1 MSADRTVRVRYRQR
15 ISITSEVTSSDFGA
29 SLAMMTAHTIE
40 RKAPPPANATGFGPR
55 ATENRTRPITA
66 PITKDGPW
74 DRNENP
80 RAVRLSSD
88 PVATFPSA
96 DCSIAAAI
104 RGKLIRTVLG
114 CMARVRATMETA
126 GISISTDFNVRRNC
140 HGGRSGGGDSS
151 GGSAGGGSRDRGSRG
166 VRRSHAATRTAA
178 TPAAANPRTR
188 RAVAHGNSPPVGG
201 GGGVTATTCIENVF
215 TLSCVY
221 VSAGVTLPTTM
232 RNVWFPTP
240 TATNDGAYTTAD
252 APGARGPRRWA

>member
-1 MSADRTVRVRYRQR
+1 
-15 ISITSEVTSSDFGA
+15 
-29 SLAMMTAHTIE
+29 MMTAHTIA

-55 ATENRTRPITA
+55 ATENRTRPTTA

-104 RGKLIRTVLG
+104 RGKLILTVLG

-140 HGGRSGGGDSS
+140 HGGR
-151 GGSAGGGSRDRGSRG
+151 
-166 VRRSHAATRTAA
+166 
-178 TPAAANPRTR
+178 
-188 RAVAHGNSPPVGG
+188 GG
-201 GGGVTATTCIENVF
+201 GGGWSPGSPGGGGGESGGRAGWG
-215 TLSCVY
+215 
-221 VSAGVTLPTTM
+221 SARP
-232 RNVWFPTP
+232 P
-240 TATNDGAYTTAD
+240 
-252 APGARGPRRWA
+252 

>member
-104 RGKLIRTVLG
+104 RGKLILTVLG

-140 HGGRSGGGDSS
+140 HGGRSGGGGFSR
-151 GGSAGGGSRDRGSRG
+151 GAPGGGARERG
-166 VRRSHAATRTAA
+166 A
-178 TPAAANPRTR
+178 P
-188 RAVAHGNSPPVGG
+188 GG
-201 GGGVTATTCIENVF
+201 GGGHAPAR
-215 TLSCVY
+215 
-221 VSAGVTLPTTM
+221 AGAPPPPAHP
-232 RNVWFPTP
+232 RGRRGGRPRGTP
-240 TATNDGAYTTAD
+240 
-252 APGARGPRRWA
+252 

>member
-29 SLAMMTAHTIE
+29 SLAMMTAHTIA

-55 ATENRTRPITA
+55 ATENRTRPTTA

-104 RGKLIRTVLG
+104 RGKLILTVLG

-140 HGGRSGGGDSS
+140 HGGRSGGGRSS
-151 GGSAGGGSRDRGSRG
+151 GGAAGGGSRGRG
-166 VRRSHAATRTAA
+166 
-178 TPAAANPRTR
+178 
-188 RAVAHGNSPPVGG
+188 PPGG
-201 GGGVTATTCIENVF
+201 GGGHAPPPE
-215 TLSCVY
+215 LG
-221 VSAGVTLPTTM
+221 A
-232 RNVWFPTP
+232 PTP
-240 TATNDGAYTTAD
+240 RPPAGRAERA
-252 APGARGPRRWA
+252 

>member
-1 MSADRTVRVRYRQR
+1 
-15 ISITSEVTSSDFGA
+15 
-29 SLAMMTAHTIE
+29 MMTAHTIA

-66 PITKDGPW
+66 PITKAGPW

-104 RGKLIRTVLG
+104 RGKLILTVLG

-140 HGGRSGGGDSS
+140 HGGRSGGGGLSR
-151 GGSAGGGSRDRGSRG
+151 GPPGGGPGG
-166 VRRSHAATRTAA
+166 
-178 TPAAANPRTR
+178 
-188 RAVAHGNSPPVGG
+188 GGPPGG
-201 GGGVTATTCIENVF
+201 GGG
-215 TLSCVY
+215 
-221 VSAGVTLPTTM
+221 P
-232 RNVWFPTP
+232 PP
-240 TATNDGAYTTAD
+240 
-252 APGARGPRRWA
+252 ARGGGPPAAAPTRGTGG

>member
-29 SLAMMTAHTIE
+29 SLAMMTAHTIA

-66 PITKDGPW
+66 PITKAGPW

-96 DCSIAAAI
+96 DYSIAAAI
-104 RGKLIRTVLG
+104 RGKLILTVLG

-140 HGGRSGGGDSS
+140 HGGRSGGGGLV
-151 GGSAGGGSRDRGSRG
+151 GGSPGGGARERGPPGGRG
-166 VRRSHAATRTAA
+166 GA
-178 TPAAANPRTR
+178 PAAREAGTP
-188 RAVAHGNSPPVGG
+188 GG
-201 GGGVTATTCIENVF
+201 GTT
-215 TLSCVY
+215 
-221 VSAGVTLPTTM
+221 
-232 RNVWFPTP
+232 
-240 TATNDGAYTTAD
+240 
-252 APGARGPRRWA
+252 GARGGGAP

>member
-1 MSADRTVRVRYRQR
+1 
-15 ISITSEVTSSDFGA
+15 
-29 SLAMMTAHTIE
+29 MMNAHTLV

-104 RGKLIRTVLG
+104 RGKLILTVLG

-140 HGGRSGGGDSS
+140 HGGRSGGWDLSR
-151 GGSAGGGSRDRGSRG
+151 GGAGGGAGGRG
-166 VRRSHAATRTAA
+166 A
-178 TPAAANPRTR
+178 P
-188 RAVAHGNSPPVGG
+188 GG
-201 GGGVTATTCIENVF
+201 GGGAAA
-215 TLSCVY
+215 
-221 VSAGVTLPTTM
+221 AGGGAAP
-232 RNVWFPTP
+232 RGGTP
-240 TATNDGAYTTAD
+240 AA
-252 APGARGPRRWA
+252 